1 MTRGAI
7 DLKIVSERIDMVRA
21 ALAELR
27 QLPQA
32 SLEEFTGD
40 RRNIWSADA
49 LLRRAMEA
57 LFDTARHLL
66 AKAHGRGGLEYR
78 EVARLALEQGLVTP
92 QAGGDQFTRIAGYRN
107 RLMHHYDAVTPD
119 ELFAILRQH
128 LGDIERLADGLEAA
142 AAHLAAPGD
151 PPAPVA
157 SQPGDRSAPGAP
169 TFRSNV
175 RGRVAG
181 VARQYRRRDRLRF
194 RESSTRGAGPRGG

>member
-7 DLKIVSERIDMVRA
+7 DLKIVGERLDMVRSA
-21 ALAELR
+21 VAELR

-78 EVARLALEQGLVTP
+78 EVARLALERGLVTP
-92 QAGGDQFTRIAGYRN
+92 EAGGEQFTRIAGYRN
-107 RLMHHYDAVTPD
+107 RLTHHYEAVTPG
-119 ELFAILRQH
+119 ELFVILRQH

-142 AAHLAAPGD
+142 AARLAAPGN
-151 PPAPVA
+151 PPA
-157 SQPGDRSAPGAP
+157 
-169 TFRSNV
+169 
-175 RGRVAG
+175 
-181 VARQYRRRDRLRF
+181 L
-194 RESSTRGAGPRGG
+194 